1 MFFVLSKLLAYLIMP
16 FVIICCLLVAAAVI
30 KKQPLK
36 KILFYTGLSLLLF
49 CSNDFI
55 VNEVMLL
62 WEVPITPLREM
73 KKNYEWAI
81 LLTGIT
87 RYDEG
92 LINDRVYFSR
102 GADRVTHTVQLYK
115 LGKVKKILVSGG
127 SGSLTIRDRKEADE
141 VEEAL
146 LLMGVSQEDIVKET
160 NSRNTHESS
169 VEVKKIL
176 TEKTSPDSCLLVT
189 SAYHMRR
196 SAACFAKVGWKIDC
210 FTVDFLSHERRY
222 TPDVLLI
229 PRVEAISNWQLLI
242 KEWVGM
248 ISYKLAGYA

>member
-1 MFFVLSKLLAYLIMP
+1 MFFVLSKILAYLIMP
-16 FVIICCLLVAAAVI
+16 FVIICGLLIASAIV

-36 KILFYTGLSLLLF
+36 KILFYAGLSLLLF

-55 VNEVMLL
+55 VNEVMML
-62 WEVPITPLREM
+62 WEVPITPFSKM
-73 KKNYEWAI
+73 NKTYEWAI
-81 LLTGIT
+81 LLTGVT

-92 LINDRVYFSR
+92 LINDRVYFNR

-141 VEEAL
+141 IEAAL
-146 LLMGVSQEDIVKET
+146 LLMGIPQEDIVKEA
-160 NSRNTHESS
+160 NSKNTHESS

-176 TEKTSPDSCLLVT
+176 TGKTTSDSCILVT
-189 SAYHMRR
+189 SGYHMRR
-196 SAACFAKVGWKIDC
+196 SAACFAKVGWKMDC
-210 FTVDFLSHERRY
+210 FSVDFLSHQRKY
-222 TPDVLLI
+222 TPDVLFI
-229 PRVEAISNWQLLI
+229 PRVEAIGTWQVLI

>member
-1 MFFVLSKLLAYLIMP
+1 MP
-16 FVIICCLLVAAAVI
+16 FVIVCCLLIMAAIVKKQSI
-30 KKQPLK
+30 KKR
-36 KILFYTGLSLLLF
+36 LFYVGLSLLLF

-62 WEVPITPLREM
+62 WEVPITPLSTM
-73 KKNYEWAI
+73 NKNYQWAI
-81 LLTGIT
+81 LLTGVT

-92 LINDRVYFSR
+92 LINDRVYFNR

-115 LGKVKKILVSGG
+115 LGKVRKILVSGG

-141 VEEAL
+141 ISEAL
-146 LLMGVSQEDIVKET
+146 LLMGVPQEDILKET

-176 TEKTSPDSCLLVT
+176 TGKTVPDSCLLVT

-196 SAACFAKVGWKIDC
+196 SAACFAKVGWKMDC
-210 FTVDFLSHERRY
+210 FSVDFLSHKRKY
-222 TPDVLLI
+222 TPDVLFI
-229 PRVEAISNWQLLI
+229 PRVEAIGNWQVLI